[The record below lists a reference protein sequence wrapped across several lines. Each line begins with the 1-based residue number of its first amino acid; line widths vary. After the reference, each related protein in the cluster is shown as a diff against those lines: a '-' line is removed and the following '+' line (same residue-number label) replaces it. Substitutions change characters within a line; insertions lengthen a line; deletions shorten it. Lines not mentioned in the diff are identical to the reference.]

1 MAFKLYSI
9 TLRRVLNRWP
19 GKRYLG
25 EYRFLPLF
33 FVLGASLEYSMINW
47 KVGNISFYNTYKQ
60 RQAKNIIEAE
70 HHVH

>member
-47 KVGNISFYNTYKQ
+47 KVGNISFCAYQYDFFPTRPYD
-60 RQAKNIIEAE
+60 
-70 HHVH
+70 